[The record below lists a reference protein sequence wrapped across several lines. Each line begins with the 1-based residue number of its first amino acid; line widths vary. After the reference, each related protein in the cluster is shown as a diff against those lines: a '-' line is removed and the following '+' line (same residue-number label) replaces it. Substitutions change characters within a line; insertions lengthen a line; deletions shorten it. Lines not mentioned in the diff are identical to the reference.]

1 MNLLSLIVA
10 GLLAVLTLAFA
21 AMLVSA
27 IIFNLK
33 TGKKYRR
40 SLAKRID
47 QLRLS
52 NMLSALGIDVSSYLH
67 TQGVVDIQKHMDQC
81 SACENTDTCDEQL
94 ADGHIKVADIDFC
107 INEKSLQEIVHNK
120 A

>member
-33 TGKKYRR
+33 TGKKYR
-40 SLAKRID
+40 LI
-47 QLRLS
+47 
-52 NMLSALGIDVSSYLH
+52 SY
-67 TQGVVDIQKHMDQC
+67 G
-81 SACENTDTCDEQL
+81 
-94 ADGHIKVADIDFC
+94 
-107 INEKSLQEIVHNK
+107 
-120 A
+120 